1 MTVVAHRGDRQL
13 DADARAATRAALSI
27 HRMHH
32 AHNEAC
38 LDKDY
43 GSVLITF
50 DRLFGT
56 FAGPPREEPLRFGLK
71 GREAGQNP
79 FSIALDEWRKPPA
92 DIVHA
97 PGPTAKLKTVFG
109 AP

>member
-1 MTVVAHRGDRQL
+1 MTVVLHRGDRQL

-50 DRLFGT
+50 DRLFT
-56 FAGPPREEPLRFGLK
+56 FAGPPREEPLRLGLK
-71 GREAGQNP
+71 RREAGQNP
-79 FSIALDEWRKPPA
+79 FTNALGEWRKLLA

-97 PGPTAKLKTVFG
+97 PGLTAKLKTVFG

>member
-1 MTVVAHRGDRQL
+1 MRVPPPGLLYQFIACITP
-13 DADARAATRAALSI
+13 ATRLASI
-27 HRMHH
+27 RTT
-32 AHNEAC
+32 A
-38 LDKDY
+38 
-43 GSVLITF
+43 SVLIVF

-56 FAGPPREEPLRFGLK
+56 FADAPREEPLRFGLK

-79 FSIALDEWRKPPA
+79 FSIALGEWRKLPA

-97 PGPTAKLKTVFG
+97 PGLTAKLKTVFG